1 MEEELLKTQ
10 IAVFVM
16 GLAILFM
23 VVTQVVTTVRLSRLW
38 SEVCELRERLSLV
51 EEETLTSN
59 PLDEM

>member
-38 SEVCELRERLSLV
+38 SEVRELRERLSLV
-51 EEETLTSN
+51 EEETLTAN

>member
-23 VVTQVVTTVRLSRLW
+23 VVTQVVATVRLSRLW

>member
-23 VVTQVVTTVRLSRLW
+23 VVTQVVATVRLSRLW
-38 SEVCELRERLSLV
+38 SEVRELRERLSLV
-51 EEETLTSN
+51 EEETLTAN